1 MPEQRDLSG
10 TIQSGQ
16 GLGAGL
22 MADNVVVEKLQ
33 ELTGFPVVPGTE
45 PPMMSFALERP
56 LETAL
61 VPSSTSTF
69 EGS

>member
-45 PPMMSFALERP
+45 PPMMSSRVRATLRDRVGP
-56 LETAL
+56 K
-61 VPSSTSTF
+61 
-69 EGS
+69 